1 VKTTTERRPTQ
12 RGDLLKRLILGRP
25 LASSKQEHQLLPKTL
40 ALPVFSSDP
49 LSSVAY
55 ATEEMMLVLTLAGA
69 TALSYMMPIGF
80 AIAVLLA
87 IVITSY
93 RQTVRA
99 YPQGGGSYIVSR
111 ENLGTLPGLTAAAA
125 ILTDY
130 VLTVAVSVTAGTIA
144 ISSAAP
150 GLEEHRVLLA
160 IGFIALITLA
170 NLRGVREAGTLFA
183 VPTYGF
189 VALVYITLGTGLAQC
204 LTGCRTAETADLGL
218 PVEHALTL
226 FILLRAFSSGAT
238 ALTGVEAI
246 ADGVQAFRRP
256 HAKNAATT
264 LAIMGSISI
273 SMFLGITYLASAL
286 EVRVTEHFE
295 GQSVLAQ
302 IGETVFGR
310 GLVFFLLQ
318 GFTAGILILA
328 ANTAYQ
334 DFPRLSA
341 ILARDR
347 FMPSQFR
354 NRGDRLVFSNGVLV
368 LAVLAGVLIYAFD
381 ADLNRLIQLYVVGVF
396 TAFTLSQAGMVRR
409 WLRVRGENWRRSAI
423 INGVGAVTTGVVL
436 VIVTITKFSH
446 GAWIVIVAIPI
457 IIAFFLAVNRH
468 YRNVGVLLRAQRLTA
483 DRDAHNTFVFL
494 VKELDTATLDAI
506 SYLRALRPEDVR
518 PLYVG
523 RPERF
528 ATVANGWE
536 GCAPRLGRLELLEG
550 GHDRLVRALRAY
562 IRAIPRSR
570 EDFVTV
576 VIPEELRNRSWFQFL
591 VDRDPLR
598 LKTALLFEP
607 GVVVTDVPL
616 VPEEVEVA
624 KGHAG
629 HPVEPERSVVLIPVS
644 GVHDATVRAVIYA
657 KSLNPGRIEGM
668 FFVSDPDEVGNVV
681 DEWHERK
688 IGVPLVMVEAPFREY
703 GEPMLAEIR
712 NYTERGDTI
721 VTVVLPE
728 FIPRHWWENIL
739 HNQTAFYFKR
749 MLLFEPNVVVTDV
762 PFHLR
767 GFEGNGR

>member
-1 VKTTTERRPTQ
+1 VATTTERRPTQ
-12 RGDLLKRLILGRP
+12 RGGLLKRLVVGRA
-25 LASSKQEHQLLPKTL
+25 LASHKQEHQLLPKRL

-69 TALSYMMPIGF
+69 AALSYMMPIGF
-80 AIAVLLA
+80 AIAILLA

-150 GLEEHRVLLA
+150 RLEEHRVLLA

-189 VALVYITLGTGLAQC
+189 VALVYVTLGTGLAQC
-204 LTGCRTAETADLGL
+204 LSGCRTAETADLGL

-273 SMFLGITYLASAL
+273 SMFLGITYLARSL
-286 EVRVTEHFE
+286 EVRVAEHFE

-310 GLVFFLLQ
+310 GVLFFLLQ

-341 ILARDR
+341 ILARDG

-368 LAVLAGVLIYAFD
+368 LAVLAGLLIYAFD

-409 WLRVRGENWRRSAI
+409 WFRVRGENWRRSAI

-468 YRNVGVLLRAQRLTA
+468 YRNAGVLLRAQRLTA
-483 DRDAHNTFVFL
+483 DREADNTFVFL

-523 RPERF
+523 WPERY

-536 GCAPRLGRLELLEG
+536 ACAPRLGRLELLEG
-550 GHDRLVRALRAY
+550 GHDRLVRALRTY

-570 EDFVTV
+570 DDFVTV
-576 VIPEELRNRSWFQFL
+576 VIPEELRSRSWFQFL

-607 GVVVTDVPL
+607 GIVVTDVPL
-616 VPEEVEVA
+616 VPEEFEVA
-624 KGHAG
+624 KGHPG

-728 FIPRHWWENIL
+728 FIPRHWWENLL

-767 GFEGNGR
+767 GFEGNAR